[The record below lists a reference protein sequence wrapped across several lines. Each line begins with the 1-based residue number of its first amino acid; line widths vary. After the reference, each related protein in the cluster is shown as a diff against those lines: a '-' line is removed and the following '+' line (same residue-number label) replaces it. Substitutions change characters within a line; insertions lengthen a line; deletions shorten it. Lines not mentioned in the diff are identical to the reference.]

1 MTDLIAPSS
10 VLDPRLARVWHLLK
24 PQTRFFLSKTIR
36 HPQFEKALEAIAET
50 HAMTGTQ
57 GTGMILTGMP
67 GTGKTTILK
76 RYVKTSLEV
85 RDDIESDTLTKLPII
100 RVVIPPKPTIISL
113 IKTILYKVDHIA
125 PKGTEADL
133 RERLAV
139 LVDEQEVELIIF
151 DEFQHLLRE
160 QAQISTRNV
169 LNFIKVFMDE
179 CNLAVIM
186 AGLPKGYDAIS
197 EFEELDE
204 RLSFEQFHL
213 QPLALIDGVLS
224 TDFTE
229 YMATCERILEDAGVK
244 TVSLSSETMLKR
256 IHLAT
261 QGKVRLISRLFIKVL
276 QNSDLSSR
284 LVLEDYARAYDR
296 ARLNRKLGAFN
307 PFRAQNNKVLEKLK
321 KLEVMV

>member
-1 MTDLIAPSS
+1 MTDATTPVA
-10 VLDPRLARVWHLLK
+10 VLDPRLARVEHLLK

-36 HPQFEKALEAIAET
+36 HIQFEKALDAIAET
-50 HAMTGTQ
+50 HAMTGIQ

-76 RYVKTSLEV
+76 RYVKTCLEM
-85 RDDIESDTLTKLPII
+85 RDDIESETLTKWPVI

-113 IKTILYKVDHIA
+113 IKTILYKVDHLV

-133 RERLAV
+133 KQRLAV
-139 LVDEQEVELIIF
+139 LIDEQKVELVIF

-169 LNFIKVFMDE
+169 LNFIKVLMDE
-179 CNLAVIM
+179 CNLSVVM

-197 EFEELDE
+197 EFEELDQ

-213 QPLALIDGVLS
+213 QPLTLIDNGLS
-224 TDFTE
+224 SNFSE
-229 YMATCERILEDAGVK
+229 YMATCEQILLDTGVQ
-244 TVSLSSETMLKR
+244 TVSLTSETMLKR
-256 IHLAT
+256 LYLAT
-261 QGKVRLISRLFIKVL
+261 QGKVRLISRLFIKVI
-276 QNSDLSSR
+276 QISDLSDK
-284 LVLEDYARAYDR
+284 LVLQDYASAYDR

-307 PFRAQNNKVLEKLK
+307 PFSAPKSKVLEKLET
-321 KLEVMV
+321 LEVMV